1 MLDLSAPLL
10 SSGDYARELIHR
22 QTRRL
27 GKLQAE
33 VLADRDPEA
42 LHQLRVSLRRLRTA
56 LSQFAAALVIPDA
69 ITDRRIARVARRTG
83 LTRDLDVM
91 RAKLTASWL
100 PMLPDPERKTLK
112 PVLKQLERD
121 RQMAFDGLAATLR
134 EGPYLKMLARL
145 HKWQQSPRFTAIGA
159 RPLRG
164 WLFEWL
170 AQSIGGL
177 FLQTGWC
184 ASDPHDGSL
193 HDLRKTIKGVRY
205 SLEVLE
211 PFACPALGGW
221 VADLRRAQDCL
232 GDLHD
237 LQVLA
242 AALSDELERDLARA
256 VPTLHQAIER
266 QQAERWGEWL
276 ACSELLLSETR
287 RRELKNSLIET
298 TA

>member
-10 SSGDYARELIHR
+10 SSGDYARELIQR

-33 VLADRDPEA
+33 VLADQDPEA

-56 LSQFAAALVIPDA
+56 LNQFGAALVIPDA
-69 ITDRRIARVARRTG
+69 ISDRRIARVAGRTG

-91 RAKLTASWL
+91 RARITSTWL
-100 PMLPDPERKTLK
+100 PMLPGAEQKALK
-112 PVLKQLERD
+112 PVLKQLDRD
-121 RQMAFDGLAATLR
+121 RQVAFDGLAASLR
-134 EGPYLKMLARL
+134 EGPYLKLLARL
-145 HKWQQSPRFTAIGA
+145 HKWQQSPRFTAIGQ

-170 AQSIGGL
+170 AQSIGAL
-177 FLQTGWC
+177 FLQAGWS
-184 ASDPHDGSL
+184 AVDPHDGAL

-211 PFACPALGGW
+211 PFACPALGDW
-221 VADLRRAQDCL
+221 VADLRKAQDCL

-237 LQVLA
+237 LQVLSE
-242 AALSDELERDLARA
+242 ALSDQLERDLAKA
-256 VPTLHQAIER
+256 VPTLHQAIEL
-266 QQAERWGEWL
+266 QQAERWGQWL
-276 ACSELLLSETR
+276 SFAELLLSDTR
-287 RRELKNSLIET
+287 RQALKTSLIE
-298 TA
+298 AA